1 MFVRRNIFSDC
12 YRVLEINKV
21 IMISVI
27 LNVIDGLMKGVLYRL
42 GVIFI
47 MVGLVVL
54 ERMS

>member
-21 IMISVI
+21 IMILVI